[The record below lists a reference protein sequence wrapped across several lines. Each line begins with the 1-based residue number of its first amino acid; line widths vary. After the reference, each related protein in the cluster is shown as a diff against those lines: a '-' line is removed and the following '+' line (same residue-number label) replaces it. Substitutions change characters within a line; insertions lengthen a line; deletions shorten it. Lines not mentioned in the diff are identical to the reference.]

1 MPWPSPRLAA
11 FLLLPLILL
20 SGCAGAGKPAAT
32 PPPQATARADAFSAA
47 DDGETGEIVGR
58 VLDDEFRPLAEVLVR
73 IVGSAVEA
81 ETTGDGVFY
90 FPRLPGRAY
99 TLAFSKPGY
108 GAKNQSVAVAAQQ
121 RALVEVIL
129 VRAADKSAFVDDGFV
144 FRGRINCSVR
154 VNASGTNT
162 NPECGQTNADTDVQR
177 QRYMDLL
184 SGVRWLLVE
193 AAWRP
198 SAPTVNDKLTLAIRP
213 YQGLSWRQV
222 EGRSPIRVL
231 VGPTEWES
239 IVKFSEKDYPRF
251 GGQIQFMMFPGELVA
266 TGSAAVGATVQQDFT
281 IYGTAWY
288 RMDPP
293 SNYTRLPPP

>member
-1 MPWPSPRLAA
+1 MAWPSPQAA
-11 FLLLPLILL
+11 SLLLVVVLMA
-20 SGCAGAGKPAAT
+20 SGCAGPAKPAAASA
-32 PPPQATARADAFSAA
+32 PVATAKADAFSAA
-47 DDGETGEIVGR
+47 GDAEAGEIVGR
-58 VLDDEFRPLAEVLVR
+58 VLDDEFRPLSDVAVRLIGSTAETR
-73 IVGSAVEA
+73 
-81 ETTGDGVFY
+81 TTGDGVFY
-90 FPRLPGRAY
+90 FPRVPARAY

-121 RALVEVIL
+121 RALVEVVL
-129 VRAADKSAFVDDGFV
+129 VRVADASAFIDEGFS

-193 AAWRP
+193 VAWRP

-213 YQGLSWRQV
+213 YPGLSWRQV
-222 EGRSPIRVL
+222 QGLSPIRVM
-231 VGPTEWES
+231 VGPADWDS
-239 IVKFSEKDYPRF
+239 ILKFSEKDYPRF

-266 TGSAAVGATVQQDFT
+266 TGSAAVGATIQQDFT

-293 SNYTRLPPP
+293 ANYTRVPPS